1 MLEVPKRV
9 DVLMINFE
17 STGGSYVN
25 LDSDAFGQ
33 TIVVGLWI
41 MTHGSL
47 SAANTLR

>member
-25 LDSDAFGQ
+25 LDSDARLDRRVDSGR
-33 TIVVGLWI
+33 GL
-41 MTHGSL
+41 
-47 SAANTLR
+47 